1 MAAVV
6 GGSLGGMHALEW
18 AYEGKEYVCCIVPIA
33 ACAYQGAWAICW
45 GEAQRYAICHD
56 SKFHGGRYSLED
68 PPVAGLE
75 AARMAALLTYR
86 SRDSLERRFS
96 RRRPGG
102 KEKGLTAKQTRKTQP
117 PKNAPDHGHDRMN
130 GNASHPVPRW
140 INGSND
146 TNDTSKLGILSSN
159 PTFAAQ
165 SYLRYQAE
173 KFSFRF
179 DSNCYL
185 ALTHKLD
192 THDLARARAD
202 TVTAALSIIEQPTLV
217 LGIKTDGLYPF
228 AEQEQLARS
237 IPRATL
243 GEIVSQDGHD
253 AFLIESRQLNGL
265 LREFLYDHLP
275 DLIKRP
281 DGARP

>member
-33 ACAYQGAWAICW
+33 TCAYQGAWAICW
-45 GEAQRYAICHD
+45 GEAQRHAIYHD

-96 RRRPGG
+96 RQRPGG

-117 PKNAPDHGHDRMN
+117 PKNAPDHGHGRMN

-146 TNDTSKLGILSSN
+146 TNDTRKLEILSSN

-202 TVTAALSIIEQPTLV
+202 TVTAALALIEQPTLV